1 MLLRGLRILPEP
13 GGLTWALLWLWR
25 LLRWRRAVLV
35 FEGLAVRAN
44 CGGWPASDETVVTSE
59 RAAIEG
65 EVTIAEE
72 LTGFHKLAGWDLEPR
87 RSLPEKVQD
96 AGTDCREPSAMRS
109 PVERR
114 PCVSRVEVCIEE
126 LSAALWVAVA
136 ENLGWSMMI
145 GRRSS
150 VL

>member
-1 MLLRGLRILPEP
+1 M
-13 GGLTWALLWLWR
+13 
-25 LLRWRRAVLV
+25 
-35 FEGLAVRAN
+35 RAN

-72 LTGFHKLAGWDLEPR
+72 LTGFHKPAGWDLEAR
-87 RSLPEKVQD
+87 TSLPEKVKD

-109 PVERR
+109 PVKRR

-145 GRRSS
+145 GCRSS